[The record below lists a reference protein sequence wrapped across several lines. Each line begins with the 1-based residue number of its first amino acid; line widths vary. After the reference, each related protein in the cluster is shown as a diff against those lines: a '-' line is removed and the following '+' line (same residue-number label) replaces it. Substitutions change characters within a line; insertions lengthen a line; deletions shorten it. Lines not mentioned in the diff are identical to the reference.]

1 MSQSS
6 LLERLTRPRRAL
18 SVSELNAQIKTLL
31 EGRFL
36 DVWVQ
41 GEISNFLRHSSG
53 HWYFTLK
60 DQGASIQ
67 CASFRMQN
75 RLIKFSPQDGLTV
88 RARGRVAV
96 YEPRGTYQLQVEFLE
111 PVGAGALQVAF
122 EQLKAKLEAQG
133 LFDEARKR
141 RLPMLPRRIGVVT
154 SPDGAAVRD
163 ILRIVKRRNEAI
175 DILVAPVRV
184 QGDGAAREIAEAI
197 ETLNRL
203 GLVDVIIVGRGGGS
217 VEDLWCF
224 NEEAVAMAIF
234 NSGVPVIS
242 AVGHETDFTIAD
254 FVADLRAST
263 PSAAAEMVAA
273 AREEMYGRMKTLSA
287 RMAAAAR
294 YRIMALRARLSGL
307 RSSRGFQVLPRRI
320 KATSQRIDGRMHSME
335 RLLRTRVQARR
346 MRLRSVVERL
356 NQADVRQALA
366 VKAARLAGLGARLD
380 RVGASVIP
388 REREKL
394 SVAVRGLESLS
405 PLAVLGRGYA
415 IAFSK
420 NGGIIKRAA
429 DVSVGDRIRVRVNEG
444 DIACTVTNNRGGEG
458 E

>member
-1 MSQSS
+1 M
-6 LLERLTRPRRAL
+6 
-18 SVSELNAQIKTLL
+18 SELNAQIKTLL

-60 DQGASIQ
+60 DQGASVQ

-122 EQLKAKLEAQG
+122 EQLKARLEAQG
-133 LFDEARKR
+133 LFDQARKR
-141 RLPMLPRRIGVVT
+141 RLPILPRRIGVVT

-184 QGDGAAREIAEAI
+184 QGDGAAREIVDAI
-197 ETLNRL
+197 EMLNRL

-217 VEDLWCF
+217 IEDLWCF

-234 NSGVPVIS
+234 NSVVPVIS

-273 AREEMYGRMKTLSA
+273 AREEMYERMKTLTG

-307 RSSRGFQVLPRRI
+307 RSSRGFQIVPRRI
-320 KATSQRIDGRMHSME
+320 KATSQRIDSRMHSVE
-335 RLLRTRVQARR
+335 RLLRNRVHARR
-346 MRLRSVVERL
+346 MRLRSAVDRL
-356 NQADVRQALA
+356 NRADVRQSLA
-366 VKAARLAGLGARLD
+366 AKGTRLTRLRARLENA
-380 RVGASVIP
+380 GASIIP

-415 IAFSK
+415 IAFNES
-420 NGGIIKRAA
+420 GGIIKRSA
-429 DVSVGDRIRVRVNEG
+429 DVSPGDRLRVRVNEG
-444 DIACTVTNNRGGEG
+444 DIACRVTNNQGGDG

>member
-1 MSQSS
+1 M
-6 LLERLTRPRRAL
+6 

-60 DQGASIQ
+60 DQGASVQ
-67 CASFRMQN
+67 CASFRQQN

-88 RARGRVAV
+88 RARGRIAV

-122 EQLKAKLEAQG
+122 EQLKARLEAQG
-133 LFDEARKR
+133 LFDQARKR
-141 RLPMLPRRIGVVT
+141 RLPILPRRIGVVT

-184 QGDGAAREIAEAI
+184 QGDGAAREIVEAI

-203 GLVDVIIVGRGGGS
+203 GIVDVIIVGRGGGS
-217 VEDLWCF
+217 IEDLWCF

-234 NSGVPVIS
+234 NSAVPVIS
-242 AVGHETDFTIAD
+242 AVGQETDFTIAD

-273 AREEMYGRMKTLSA
+273 AREEMYARMKTLTG

-307 RSSRGFQVLPRRI
+307 RSSRGFQIVPRRI
-320 KATSQRIDGRMHSME
+320 KATSQRIDGRIHSVE
-335 RLLRTRVQARR
+335 RLLRTRVHASR

-356 NQADVRQALA
+356 NRADVRQSLA
-366 VKAARLAGLGARLD
+366 AKGTRLARLRARLESA
-380 RVGASVIP
+380 GASISP
-388 REREKL
+388 RERERL
-394 SVAVRGLESLS
+394 SVAARGLESLS

-415 IAFSK
+415 IAFDES
-420 NGGIIKRAA
+420 GGVIKRSA
-429 DVSVGDRIRVRVNEG
+429 DVSPGDYIRVRVNEG
-444 DIACTVTNNRGGEG
+444 DIACTVTNNQGGDRE
-458 E
+458 